1 MPGAPLQRFPGRVYE
16 SSWAPQRARRRRR
29 RFPGQRHHAMGGFG
43 GPGRFGGVCSR
54 RSASAWDQS
63 CVLSVGKAG
72 WKKTGMGDVPTAGT
86 ATSVEYGIIFSGNKS
101 TLMRLFCRDAR
112 CEQHKMSCSHCFLC
126 YFDGDERDAQALYG
140 LRSRSLRLFPSRH
153 IIPPLCR
160 KQTCFLQPLEVSQAL
175 HSGVS
180 LCYSGTD

>member
-1 MPGAPLQRFPGRVYE
+1 MILDTVEYSAD
-16 SSWAPQRARRRRR
+16 
-29 RFPGQRHHAMGGFG
+29 
-43 GPGRFGGVCSR
+43 SR
-54 RSASAWDQS
+54 YLVSTTSGYLNIINA
-63 CVLSVGKAG
+63 
-72 WKKTGMGDVPTAGT
+72 KKTGMGVVPTASI
-86 ATSVEYGIIFSGNKS
+86 ATSVEYMIIFSGNKS
-101 TLMRLFCRDAR
+101 TLTRLFCRDAR

-180 LCYSGTD
+180 LCYSGTDTA

>member
-1 MPGAPLQRFPGRVYE
+1 VSHLLFMVY
-16 SSWAPQRARRRRR
+16 
-29 RFPGQRHHAMGGFG
+29 GFLFYTTSG
-43 GPGRFGGVCSR
+43 YLNIINR
-54 RSASAWDQS
+54 
-63 CVLSVGKAG
+63 
-72 WKKTGMGDVPTAGT
+72 KKTGMGDVPTAAI
-86 ATSVEYGIIFSGNKS
+86 ATSVEYMIIFSGNKS

-160 KQTCFLQPLEVSQAL
+160 KQTCFLQPLEVSRAL

-180 LCYSGTD
+180 LCYSGTDTA

>member
-1 MPGAPLQRFPGRVYE
+1 MHILFCTSIISCRLGATSLVWPLCSLWRVLYV
-16 SSWAPQRARRRRR
+16 STRLTTTTS
-29 RFPGQRHHAMGGFG
+29 GQLKITN
-43 GPGRFGGVCSR
+43 
-54 RSASAWDQS
+54 D
-63 CVLSVGKAG
+63 
-72 WKKTGMGDVPTAGT
+72 KKTGMGDALTAT
-86 ATSVEYGIIFSGNKS
+86 IATSVEYGIIFSGNKS
-101 TLMRLFCRDAR
+101 TLMMLFCRDAR
-112 CEQHKMSCSHCFLC
+112 CEQHKIRCSHYFLC

-180 LCYSGTD
+180 LCHRGTDTA

>member
-1 MPGAPLQRFPGRVYE
+1 MPHLLGMMISPLRKLALDSDVCPTPVTYYVAPLNTYTF
-16 SSWAPQRARRRRR
+16 
-29 RFPGQRHHAMGGFG
+29 
-43 GPGRFGGVCSR
+43 
-54 RSASAWDQS
+54 
-63 CVLSVGKAG
+63 L
-72 WKKTGMGDVPTAGT
+72 KKTGMGDVPAAAI
-86 ATSVEYGIIFSGNKS
+86 ATSVEYMIIFSGNKS

-126 YFDGDERDAQALYG
+126 YFDGDERDAQAWYG

-180 LCYSGTD
+180 LCHRGTDTA